1 MGASRDAWFFVCAIV
16 VAVVSVAD
24 AGTKVKTFNIMSD
37 KKVTDNAD
45 LLPDAVVPQT
55 CQTVCLFTP
64 TCNGY
69 QLSADRTVCNLIG
82 NANAVLTAA
91 TGWTVYKN

>member
-1 MGASRDAWFFVCAIV
+1 
-16 VAVVSVAD
+16 
-24 AGTKVKTFNIMSD
+24 MSD

-82 NANAVLTAA
+82 NANAGLTAA
-91 TGWTVYKN
+91 TGWTVYKVYEEEMMPMMNKDVDDNSTQVP

>member
-1 MGASRDAWFFVCAIV
+1 MK
-16 VAVVSVAD
+16 VSDPV
-24 AGTKVKTFNIMSD
+24 S
-37 KKVTDNAD
+37 D

-69 QLSADRTVCNLIG
+69 QLSADRTKCDLIG
-82 NANAVLTAA
+82 NANAVLTSE
-91 TGWTVYKN
+91 TGGTVYKVMDDGMMPMDKGSTQVP

>member
-1 MGASRDAWFFVCAIV
+1 
-16 VAVVSVAD
+16 
-24 AGTKVKTFNIMSD
+24 MSD

-91 TGWTVYKN
+91 TGWTVYKVYEEEMMPMMNKDVDDNSTQVP

>member
-1 MGASRDAWFFVCAIV
+1 MEKVLVRSSPIHSQIHSNMK
-16 VAVVSVAD
+16 VSDPV
-24 AGTKVKTFNIMSD
+24 S
-37 KKVTDNAD
+37 D

-69 QLSADRTVCNLIG
+69 QLSADRTKCDLIG
-82 NANAVLTAA
+82 NANAVLTSE
-91 TGWTVYKN
+91 TGGTVYKVMDDGMMPMDKGSTQVP

>member
-1 MGASRDAWFFVCAIV
+1 M
-16 VAVVSVAD
+16 
-24 AGTKVKTFNIMSD
+24 ND
-37 KKVTDNAD
+37 KKVTDTTD

-82 NANAVLTAA
+82 NANAGLTAA
-91 TGWTVYKN
+91 TGWTVYKVYEEEMMPMMHKDDDDNSTQVP

>member
-1 MGASRDAWFFVCAIV
+1 
-16 VAVVSVAD
+16 
-24 AGTKVKTFNIMSD
+24 MSD

-82 NANAVLTAA
+82 NANAQLTAA
-91 TGWTVYKN
+91 TGWTVYKVYEEEMMPMMPKHDDDNSTQVP

>member
-1 MGASRDAWFFVCAIV
+1 
-16 VAVVSVAD
+16 
-24 AGTKVKTFNIMSD
+24 MSD
-37 KKVTDNAD
+37 KKVTDSAD

-82 NANAVLTAA
+82 NANAGLTAA
-91 TGWTVYKN
+91 TGWTVYKVYEEEMMPMMNKDVDDNSTQVP